1 MDALNK
7 VNQVRRNE
15 LKLEEAEVEVE
26 VEAEA
31 EAEDKA
37 ESTNEELMVKSED
50 EVVRENYDAET
61 KQLSKK
67 KQKM

>member
-15 LKLEEAEVEVE
+15 LKLEEAEVEV
-26 VEAEA
+26 
-31 EAEDKA
+31 EDKA

-61 KQLSKK
+61 K
-67 KQKM
+67 